1 VEEEIEE
8 TVSGLLVSTAG
19 GEEEGLLEEKLGEV
33 GGLVS
38 LVVREELLSP
48 EGKGVRQP
56 ARERKSTNIKR
67 NLIIFTRKLY
77 SFLLGKNIPC
87 DLSL

>member
-8 TVSGLLVSTAG
+8 TVSGLLVFTA